1 MKDCV
6 VIGAGPAGFT
16 AGLYA
21 VRSGLDTVVFEK
33 GAPGGQ
39 VIGTDMIENYPGFPG
54 GINGAELMG
63 RFEEH
68 ARGLNVP
75 LENEEVLE
83 IRPEN
88 GAFVLRTGKGE
99 VRTKT
104 VILATGA
111 GSRPLGVEGE
121 ERLRGRGVSVCAV
134 CDGFFFLN
142 QEVAVVGGGDAA
154 VEEANYLTRF
164 CSKVYLIH
172 RRDELRAAKSLQ
184 PRVLDNPK
192 VEVLWNTVVTEI
204 RGEEAVEELA
214 LEDTKTGATRVL
226 RVNGV
231 FMYIGLVPHSGLY
244 KELVEVDHCGFVKT
258 DWEMR
263 TSVPGLFAAGDV
275 RVTPLRQVATAVAD
289 GAVAAVAA
297 ERHITGGQPARER

>member
-6 VIGAGPAGFT
+6 VVGAGPAGFT

-21 VRSGLDTVVFEK
+21 VRSGLNTVVYEK

-39 VIGTDMIENYPGFPG
+39 VLGTDAIENYPGFPG

-63 RFEEH
+63 RFEQH
-68 ARGLNVP
+68 ARGLGVSI
-75 LENEEVLE
+75 ENEEVQAV
-83 IRPEN
+83 RPEN
-88 GAFVLRTGKGE
+88 GTFVLRTGKGE
-99 VRTKT
+99 VRAKT

-111 GSRPLGVEGE
+111 GSRPLGVDGE
-121 ERLRGRGVSVCAV
+121 ERLRGRGVSLCAV

-192 VEVLWNTVVTEI
+192 VEVLWNTIVTAI

-214 LEDTKTGATRVL
+214 LENTKTGAPGVL
-226 RVNGV
+226 KVNGV
-231 FMYIGLVPHSGLY
+231 FMFIGLVPHSDLYRGL
-244 KELVEVDHCGFVKT
+244 VDMDARGFVKT
-258 DWEMR
+258 DAEMR
-263 TSVPGLFAAGDV
+263 TSAPGLFAAGDV

-289 GAVAAVAA
+289 GAVAAIAA
-297 ERHITGGQPARER
+297 EKHITGGQPARDR